1 MNPFVVDAV
10 WFSAAAR
17 IVVPFIGPSSFDTEL
32 AASNYI
38 VSVVTID
45 QVMEFCDSMDIL
57 TDGLVKIE
65 VTLKSA
71 VERASSNQ

>member
-1 MNPFVVDAV
+1 MRSGFQQQ
-10 WFSAAAR
+10 AR
-17 IVVPFIGPSSFDTEL
+17 IVVPFIGPPSLDTEL
-32 AASNYI
+32 AASNYK